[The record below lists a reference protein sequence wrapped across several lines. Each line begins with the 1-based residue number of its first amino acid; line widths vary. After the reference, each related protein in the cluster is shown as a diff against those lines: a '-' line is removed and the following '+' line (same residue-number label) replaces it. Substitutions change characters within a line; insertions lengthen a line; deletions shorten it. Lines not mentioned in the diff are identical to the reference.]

1 MNTCTPEEYIV
12 TTGVSDEEY
21 HARVTKIESRLKQ
34 AVDRYTARNNRATG
48 QNEYLHGAL
57 NAIREQAKTI

>member
-21 HARVTKIESRLKQ
+21 HARVSKIESKLKQ
-34 AVDRYTARNNRATG
+34 AVDRYTARNVRSIVYS
-48 QNEYLHGAL
+48 NEMIHDD
-57 NAIREQAKTI
+57 RRVRTHSK

>member
-21 HARVTKIESRLKQ
+21 HARVSKIESKLKQ
-34 AVDRYTARNNRATG
+34 AVDRYTARNVRSIVYS
-48 QNEYLHGAL
+48 NEMIHDDRRVRTHSG
-57 NAIREQAKTI
+57 

>member
-21 HARVTKIESRLKQ
+21 HARVSKIESKLKQ
-34 AVDRYTARNNRATG
+34 AVDRYTARNTRSLIYSNEMMHDDRRLRTYNR
-48 QNEYLHGAL
+48 
-57 NAIREQAKTI
+57 